1 MMRKKKEEESQKT
14 IKFKWHKVND
24 VKALQEAI
32 DGMKF
37 KIKQPVDIRTY
48 KVFRLDH
55 VSISINENEVMYSI
69 DESVNNH
76 YIDEWKKGPGG
87 FIRKDIKRGRLY
99 LSMDGTYKEII
110 YANQEGYLLKALIR
124 VYPEYREDCS
134 EEVSK
139 KFFEEQEEIGNLHG
153 KFENKWFTI
162 IKIVGANED
171 YSKREIVE
179 KETEEDSDID
189 YSTTD
194 FSDYQPEE
202 DTQEEQQS
210 ALF

>member
-134 EEVSK
+134 EEDSK

-202 DTQEEQQS
+202 DAPEEQQS

>member
-1 MMRKKKEEESQKT
+1 MMRRKKEEESPKT
-14 IKFKWHKVND
+14 IKFKWFKSND
-24 VKALQEAI
+24 IKALQEAI
-32 DGMKF
+32 DKMKF
-37 KIKQPVDIRTY
+37 KIRQPVDIRTY
-48 KVFRLDH
+48 KIFRIDY
-55 VSISINENEVMYSI
+55 VSISINGNDVIYSI

-87 FIRKDIKRGRLY
+87 FIRNDIKRGQLY

-110 YANQEGYLLKALIR
+110 YANKEGYLLKALIR
-124 VYPEYREDCS
+124 IYPEYRLDCS
-134 EEVSK
+134 EEDSK
-139 KFFEEQEEIGNLHG
+139 KFFEEQGEIGNLHG

-179 KETEEDSDID
+179 KETEEDSTID

-202 DTQEEQQS
+202 DVPEEQQL

>member
-48 KVFRLDH
+48 KVFRIDY

-76 YIDEWKKGPGG
+76 YIAEWKKGPGG
-87 FIRKDIKRGRLY
+87 FIRKDIKRGRLF
-99 LSMDGTYKEII
+99 LSHDGTYKEII

-124 VYPEYREDCS
+124 VYPEYREDCN
-134 EEVSK
+134 EEDFK

-179 KETEEDSDID
+179 KEIEEDSDID

-202 DTQEEQQS
+202 DTPEEQQS

>member
-37 KIKQPVDIRTY
+37 KIKQPVDIRIY

-134 EEVSK
+134 EEDSK

-202 DTQEEQQS
+202 DTPEEQQS

>member
-32 DGMKF
+32 DGTKF

-124 VYPEYREDCS
+124 VYPEYREDCN
-134 EEVSK
+134 EEDIK

-202 DTQEEQQS
+202 DTPEEQQS